1 MAKSLEALNFM
12 TAITS
17 RVEPIRA
24 RWQAIVMVALI
35 FWLSGSVI
43 IDLVIMPSLY
53 VSGMTTSPD
62 FAAAG
67 NLMFWGFN
75 RVELICAALA
85 TTGLMVLSNL
95 GNGFG
100 KQSRTAIILSLVLL
114 TIALINTYALTPQ
127 MSALGMQLNLFD
139 AATELPAGMNLL
151 HEGYFALEA
160 VKLAVGATLLGW
172 CYQNQV

>member
-1 MAKSLEALNFM
+1 M
-12 TAITS
+12 TAISTS
-17 RVEPIRA
+17 RVESIRP

-35 FWLSGSVI
+35 FWLSGSLI

-53 VSGMTTSPD
+53 VSGMMTSPE
-62 FAAAG
+62 FATAG

-85 TTGLMVLSNL
+85 MTGLMVLSNL
-95 GNGFG
+95 SSGFG

-114 TIALINTYALTPQ
+114 AIALIDTYALTPQ

-139 AATELPAGMNLL
+139 SAEVPTSMNLL
-151 HEGYFALEA
+151 HKGYFALEA
-160 VKLAVGATLLGW
+160 VKLAIGAALLNF
-172 CYQNQV
+172 CYQHQA

>member
-1 MAKSLEALNFM
+1 M

-17 RVEPIRA
+17 RVEPIRT

-35 FWLSGSVI
+35 FWLSGSLI

-53 VSGMTTSPD
+53 VSGMMRSPD

-85 TTGLMVLSNL
+85 ATGLMVLKNL

-114 TIALINTYALTPQ
+114 AIALIDTYALTPQ

-139 AATELPAGMNLL
+139 SATELPTGMNLL
-151 HEGYFALEA
+151 HEGYFGLEA
-160 VKLAVGATLLGW
+160 VKFAIGGTLLSF
-172 CYQNQV
+172 CCQYQA

>member
-1 MAKSLEALNFM
+1 M
-12 TAITS
+12 TAITTS
-17 RVEPIRA
+17 KVESTRP

-35 FWLSGSVI
+35 FWLSGSLI

-53 VSGMTTSPD
+53 VSGMMTSPE
-62 FAAAG
+62 FATTG

-85 TTGLMVLSNL
+85 ATGLMVLSNL

-100 KQSRTAIILSLVLL
+100 KGRRTAIILSLVLL
-114 TIALINTYALTPQ
+114 AIALIDTYALTPQ

-139 AATELPAGMNLL
+139 STTEIPTGMNLL
-151 HEGYFALEA
+151 HQGYFALEA
-160 VKLAVGATLLGW
+160 VKFAIGGTLLTW
-172 CYQNQV
+172 CYQHQG

>member
-1 MAKSLEALNFM
+1 M
-12 TAITS
+12 TAITTS
-17 RVEPIRA
+17 RVESIRP

-35 FWLSGSVI
+35 FWLSGSLI

-53 VSGMTTSPD
+53 VSGMMTSPE
-62 FAAAG
+62 FATAG

-75 RVELICAALA
+75 RVELICSGLVA
-85 TTGLMVLSNL
+85 TGLMVLSNL
-95 GNGFG
+95 LGDFG
-100 KQSRTAIILSLVLL
+100 KRSRTAITLSLVLL
-114 TIALINTYALTPQ
+114 TIALIDTYALTPQ

-139 AATELPAGMNLL
+139 TAEVPSSMNLL

>member
-1 MAKSLEALNFM
+1 M
-12 TAITS
+12 TAITTS
-17 RVEPIRA
+17 RVESIRP

-35 FWLSGSVI
+35 FWLSGSLI
-43 IDLVIMPSLY
+43 IDLVIMPSLF
-53 VSGMTTSPD
+53 VSGMMTSPE
-62 FAAAG
+62 FATAG

-75 RVELICAALA
+75 RVELICSGLVA
-85 TTGLMVLSNL
+85 TGLMVLSNL
-95 GNGFG
+95 LGDFG
-100 KQSRTAIILSLVLL
+100 KRSRTAITLSLVLL
-114 TIALINTYALTPQ
+114 TIALIDTYALTPQ

-139 AATELPAGMNLL
+139 TAEVPSSMNLL

>member
-1 MAKSLEALNFM
+1 M
-12 TAITS
+12 TAITTS
-17 RVEPIRA
+17 RVESIRP

-43 IDLVIMPSLY
+43 LDLLVMPSLY
-53 VSGMTTSPD
+53 VSGMMVSPD

-75 RVELICAALA
+75 RVELICSGVVA
-85 TTGLMVLSNL
+85 TGLMVLSDL
-95 GNGFG
+95 VGDFG
-100 KQSRTAIILSLVLL
+100 KRSRTAILLSLVLL
-114 TIALINTYALTPQ
+114 AIALIDTYALTPH

-139 AATELPAGMNLL
+139 SAAEVPAGMNSL
-151 HEGYFALEA
+151 HQGYFVLEA
-160 VKLAVGATLLGW
+160 LKLAVGGTLLGW

>member
-1 MAKSLEALNFM
+1 M
-12 TAITS
+12 TAITTTS
-17 RVEPIRA
+17 RVESIKP

-35 FWLSGSVI
+35 FWLSGSLI

-53 VSGMTTSPD
+53 VSGMMTSPE

-75 RVELICAALA
+75 RVELVCAALIA
-85 TTGLMVLSNL
+85 TGLMVLNNL
-95 GNGFG
+95 SSGFG

-114 TIALINTYALTPQ
+114 AIVLIDTYALTPQ

-139 AATELPAGMNLL
+139 STVEIPTGMNLL
-151 HEGYFALEA
+151 HQGYFALEA
-160 VKLAVGATLLGW
+160 VKLAVGGTLLGW

>member
-1 MAKSLEALNFM
+1 M
-12 TAITS
+12 TAITRTS
-17 RVEPIRA
+17 RVESIKP

-35 FWLSGSVI
+35 FWLSGSLI

-53 VSGMTTSPD
+53 VSGMMTSPE

-75 RVELICAALA
+75 RVELVCAALIA
-85 TTGLMVLSNL
+85 TGLMVLNNL
-95 GNGFG
+95 SSGFG

-114 TIALINTYALTPQ
+114 AIALIDTYALTPQ

-139 AATELPAGMNLL
+139 STAEVPTGMNLL
-151 HEGYFALEA
+151 HQGYFALEA
-160 VKLAVGATLLGW
+160 VKFAVGGTLLSF
-172 CYQNQV
+172 CYQHQA

>member
-1 MAKSLEALNFM
+1 M
-12 TAITS
+12 TAITTS
-17 RVEPIRA
+17 RVESIRP

-35 FWLSGSVI
+35 FWLSGSLI

-67 NLMFWGFN
+67 NLMFCAFN

-95 GNGFG
+95 SSGFG
-100 KQSRTAIILSLVLL
+100 KQSRTVIILSLVLL
-114 TIALINTYALTPQ
+114 AIALIDTYALTPQ

-139 AATELPAGMNLL
+139 STVEVPTGMNLM
-151 HEGYFALEA
+151 HQGYFVLEA

>member
-1 MAKSLEALNFM
+1 M
-12 TAITS
+12 TAITTS
-17 RVEPIRA
+17 RVESIRP

-35 FWLSGSVI
+35 FWLSGSLI

-53 VSGMTTSPD
+53 VSGMMTSPD

-67 NLMFWGFN
+67 NLIFWGFN
-75 RVELICAALA
+75 RVELICAASA
-85 TTGLMVLSNL
+85 ATGLMVLSNL

-114 TIALINTYALTPQ
+114 AIALIDTYALTPQ

-139 AATELPAGMNLL
+139 STVEVPTGMNLL
-151 HEGYFALEA
+151 HQGYFVLEA
-160 VKLAVGATLLGW
+160 VKLAIGGTLLSF
-172 CYQNQV
+172 CYQHQA

>member
-1 MAKSLEALNFM
+1 M
-12 TAITS
+12 TAITTS
-17 RVEPIRA
+17 RVESIRP

-35 FWLSGSVI
+35 FWLSGSLI

-67 NLMFWGFN
+67 NLMFCAFN

-85 TTGLMVLSNL
+85 ATGLMVLSNL
-95 GNGFG
+95 STGFG

-114 TIALINTYALTPQ
+114 AIALIDTYALTPQ

-139 AATELPAGMNLL
+139 STVEVPTGMNLL
-151 HEGYFALEA
+151 HQGYF
-160 VKLAVGATLLGW
+160 VLAPS
-172 CYQNQV
+172 

>member
-1 MAKSLEALNFM
+1 M
-12 TAITS
+12 TAITTS
-17 RVEPIRA
+17 RVELIRP

-35 FWLSGSVI
+35 FWLSGSLI

-53 VSGMTTSPD
+53 VSGMMTSPE
-62 FAAAG
+62 FATAG

-75 RVELICAALA
+75 RVELICSGLVA
-85 TTGLMVLSNL
+85 TGLMVLSNL
-95 GNGFG
+95 LGDFG
-100 KQSRTAIILSLVLL
+100 KRSRTAITLSLVLL
-114 TIALINTYALTPQ
+114 TIALIDTYALTPQ

-139 AATELPAGMNLL
+139 TAEVPSSMNLL